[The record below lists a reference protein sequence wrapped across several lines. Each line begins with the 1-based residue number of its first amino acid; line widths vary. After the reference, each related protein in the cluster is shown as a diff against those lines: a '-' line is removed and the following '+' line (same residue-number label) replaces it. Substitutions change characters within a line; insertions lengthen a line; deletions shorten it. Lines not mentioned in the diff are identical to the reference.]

1 VIMYFNYLQRPSML
15 VAAGVYASAVITLI
29 SGFHYVFN
37 ITKIINQN

>member
-1 VIMYFNYLQRPSML
+1 VTFGI
-15 VAAGVYASAVITLI
+15 YASAAITLI